1 MKSRDVG
8 SIPVL
13 ADDGT
18 TRLVGIIT
26 DRDLALNVLADRRD
40 PRTTRIE
47 EIMTSD
53 PVSCRSDDD
62 LLEAMRAMSRHQ
74 VRRIPVVSDEG
85 DLLGII
91 SLADVARQAQDG
103 YVGAVVGNISEPEG
117 FTHRPT
123 RIMGR
128 ATGLAT
134 PVAGALGLAAG
145 AGLMYLLDPARGRT
159 RRYRLQERAVK
170 TTRKMG
176 HLLKATA
183 KDLRNRRMGILAKT
197 RSLFREETAV
207 PDAKLEARVRSA
219 LGRATSHP
227 HAVDI
232 AAQNGCIRFSGPIL
246 ADEADRLEALI
257 RKVPGVKDVENRV
270 GAPAGRASAGAAS
283 GS

>member
-1 MKSRDVG
+1 
-8 SIPVL
+8 
-13 ADDGT
+13 
-18 TRLVGIIT
+18 
-26 DRDLALNVLADRRD
+26 
-40 PRTTRIE
+40 
-47 EIMTSD
+47 
-53 PVSCRSDDD
+53 
-62 LLEAMRAMSRHQ
+62 
-74 VRRIPVVSDEG
+74 
-85 DLLGII
+85 
-91 SLADVARQAQDG
+91 
-103 YVGAVVGNISEPEG
+103 
-117 FTHRPT
+117 
-123 RIMGR
+123 
-128 ATGLAT
+128 
-134 PVAGALGLAAG
+134 
-145 AGLMYLLDPARGRT
+145 MYLLDPARGRT

-232 AAQNGCIRFSGPIL
+232 AAQSGCIRFSGPIL

-270 GAPAGRASAGAAS
+270 GAPAGRATAGAAS